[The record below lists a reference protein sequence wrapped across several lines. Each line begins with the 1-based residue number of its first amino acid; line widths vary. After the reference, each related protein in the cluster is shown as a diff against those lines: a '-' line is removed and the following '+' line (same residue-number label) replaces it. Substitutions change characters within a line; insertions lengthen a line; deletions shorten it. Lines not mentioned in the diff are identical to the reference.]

1 MGRKQGM
8 TLYYFVSK
16 VTFSI
21 SDRLPGGLGGGLVEV
36 LHVADE
42 GGSEL
47 LLRVVRNVYPVQ
59 AKTTLLKI
67 KFYTKE
73 VTTTEI

>member
-1 MGRKQGM
+1 VKE
-8 TLYYFVSK
+8 SPP
-16 VTFSI
+16 FSI

-47 LLRVVRNVYPVQ
+47 LLRVVRNVYPIQ
-59 AKTTLLKI
+59 AKTTLQKN
-67 KFYTKE
+67 FNTKE
-73 VTTTEI
+73 ITPQGSKP